1 MQSMTIEQLRAATHA
16 GGVAGVTLKG
26 LGGAFLVE
34 IATRSGAAALLAKAR
49 SNEPRRFGNPLA
61 ALNVLR
67 DIGITVGQFDAS
79 AWNPDE
85 KDEKPG
91 NRGRAEA
98 LRKAHQAAAYNQ
110 WLAAEV
116 QDAIDDPR
124 PNISH
129 DDVMAEMDADIAEMT
144 GSAKPPKRKGP

>member
-67 DIGITVGQFDAS
+67 DIGITVGQFDARRDT
-79 AWNPDE
+79 W
-85 KDEKPG
+85 
-91 NRGRAEA
+91 
-98 LRKAHQAAAYNQ
+98 Q
-110 WLAAEV
+110 
-116 QDAIDDPR
+116 PR
-124 PNISH
+124 PGRGAAQGAPGRRLQPVAGRRGAGR
-129 DDVMAEMDADIAEMT
+129 D
-144 GSAKPPKRKGP
+144 

>member
-61 ALNVLR
+61 AVVLR
-67 DIGITVGQFDAS
+67 EGA
-79 AWNPDE
+79 
-85 KDEKPG
+85 
-91 NRGRAEA
+91 
-98 LRKAHQAAAYNQ
+98 
-110 WLAAEV
+110 
-116 QDAIDDPR
+116 
-124 PNISH
+124 
-129 DDVMAEMDADIAEMT
+129 
-144 GSAKPPKRKGP
+144 